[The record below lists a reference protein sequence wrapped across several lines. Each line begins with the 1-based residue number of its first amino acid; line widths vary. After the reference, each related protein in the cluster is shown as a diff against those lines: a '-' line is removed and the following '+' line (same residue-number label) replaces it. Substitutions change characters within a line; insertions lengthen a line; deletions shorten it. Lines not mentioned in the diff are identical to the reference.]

1 MHRLVVC
8 PACKRQYD
16 ASPLAAGSTFA
27 CRCGATVT
35 VGGAV
40 ARDAAVVRCQSC
52 GAAREEG
59 ALSCAYCGS
68 DFTIHDQD
76 LDTMCPSC
84 FARIS
89 DHARFCHNCG
99 TPIAPEDV
107 ATATTDRMCP
117 ACGEGHALRS
127 RALGDSGF
135 TALECGRCAGLFI
148 GETVFSL
155 LEERARKLADPSPD
169 AASLR
174 AKVQAGPRPAP
185 PPGPFYRPCPVCA
198 TRMTRVN
205 FERVSGI
212 LLDRCKEHG
221 IWFDAMELEA
231 TLRFIKS
238 GGERL
243 ASDRATSDTR
253 ARESEERIRVQPR
266 APDEEPRTS
275 FPGSSDGFALG
286 AIAWLAEFLS
296 RRAR

>member
-8 PACKRQYD
+8 PDCKRQYD

-35 VGGAV
+35 VGETAP
-40 ARDAAVVRCQSC
+40 RDAAVVRCQSC
-52 GAAREEG
+52 GAARAEG
-59 ALSCAYCGS
+59 AASCAYCGS

-84 FARIS
+84 FAWIS
-89 DHARFCHNCG
+89 DHARFCHHCG
-99 TPIAPEDV
+99 TPIAPEEV
-107 ATATTDRMCP
+107 ATATTDRSCP
-117 ACGEGHALRS
+117 ACGDGHALRS

-135 TALECGRCAGLFI
+135 TALECGRCAGLFV
-148 GETVFSL
+148 GERVLSL
-155 LEERARKLADPSPD
+155 LEERARKIADPSPD
-169 AASLR
+169 ASSIR
-174 AKVQAGPRPAP
+174 STVEIGPRPKA

-198 TRMTRVN
+198 TRMTRFN

-221 IWFDAMELEA
+221 IWFDAMELDA

-238 GGERL
+238 GGEHL
-243 ASDRATSDTR
+243 ASERATSDTR
-253 ARESEERIRVQPR
+253 ARESELRFRVQPKT
-266 APDEEPRTS
+266 PEEETRVS
-275 FPGSSDGFALG
+275 FGDSSDGFALG